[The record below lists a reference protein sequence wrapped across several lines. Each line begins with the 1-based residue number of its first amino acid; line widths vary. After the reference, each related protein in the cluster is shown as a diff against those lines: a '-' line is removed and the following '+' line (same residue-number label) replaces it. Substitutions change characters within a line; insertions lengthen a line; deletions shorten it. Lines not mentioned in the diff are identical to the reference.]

1 MRYTTTL
8 ILALVVIAAVV
19 LVAVYY
25 DELTGER
32 KPDEQ
37 KQPTAAKRLLEN
49 IDLDDL
55 TEATLEAA
63 DAEGN
68 LVTKLA
74 VTKTDDQWR
83 LTEPVAGRADDY
95 TVRNLLRA
103 AVEGTYRLTLEPGA
117 KGQPTLA
124 DLDLAPPA
132 YRLTIKGKVDGE
144 ARTETVEI
152 GRKAAVGGG
161 VYVRLADADHVVK
174 FEKDDLLTR
183 ARQPLRKFRDT
194 NLVDLKRDDVIRIT
208 LATPATTLRLDRAAD
223 ENDRWVLAEPKAARA
238 DPDAVSDLLRTA
250 VGLMAA
256 DFVEDGARDLSR
268 YGLAK
273 PRLVVTLYKEGEKP
287 KDDDKKKDDE
297 KAKDAGKDGQK
308 AKPAP
313 EPVKAATLAFG
324 AWADL
329 EQKSVYALID
339 EAGTVVSVEKSD
351 FTKLDKS
358 LADLRDRHVL
368 ALDADRAEEV
378 TVDVPAELAE
388 TGQPVAYT
396 LTKRQG
402 AWTVRTKGTEPMK
415 ADPDAVKDLLKE
427 LADLKV
433 LYFAEGE
440 HAGAAKGFK
449 PVGSVR
455 IQAEKK
461 AAAVGFEF
469 GERAGDVP
477 ALVRNLREDWVGRI
491 NEKDLEHL
499 NRDWLQMLDKQVT
512 AFDAD
517 RATRL
522 AIRGPDRTNV
532 FEKKDDAWTMT
543 APVREKPRAGF
554 VTDRLD
560 DLKDL
565 KAEKVLAATTDFKK
579 WNLADG
585 QLAVT
590 VTLKPEKPKPNPQAD
605 ANEKKDEKKG
615 EDKDKKPDAKAG
627 TPVETTLILAHHEKA
642 KVVGRVEGRDLV
654 FRLPLSL
661 MKDLASEP
669 LSDDMVEMFSSGV
682 RRLEVTAGKRR
693 VSLVK
698 VDDDWFRTDAEGRPD
713 EEVAK
718 DKVKDIIEAAVD
730 LKAARWAAY
739 QDAQPAAFG
748 LDEPAVRL
756 TLTDKDEKQA
766 TLLVS
771 AKPVDAKVAALFE
784 ATPLRYAMTEGG
796 RRVAIAAGKGVKTL
810 LSAADT
816 LAPPR
821 PKAEPKP
828 KPKKAG
834 SEPPESAGKPA
845 ADQAET
851 AEPPA

>member
-83 LTEPVAGRADDY
+83 LTKPVAGRADDY

-590 VTLKPEKPKPNPQAD
+590 VTLKPESESRHARRNDPHPGPPREGQGRRPGRGPGPRLSAPALAD
-605 ANEKKDEKKG
+605 EGPGLRA
-615 EDKDKKPDAKAG
+615 A
-627 TPVETTLILAHHEKA
+627 VRRH
-642 KVVGRVEGRDLV
+642 GRDVL
-654 FRLPLSL
+654 
-661 MKDLASEP
+661 E
-669 LSDDMVEMFSSGV
+669 
-682 RRLEVTAGKRR
+682 RRPPPRG
-693 VSLVK
+693 
-698 VDDDWFRTDAEGRPD
+698 DGRQ
-713 EEVAK
+713 
-718 DKVKDIIEAAVD
+718 
-730 LKAARWAAY
+730 AAR
-739 QDAQPAAFG
+739 QP
-748 LDEPAVRL
+748 R
-756 TLTDKDEKQA
+756 Q
-766 TLLVS
+766 
-771 AKPVDAKVAALFE
+771 
-784 ATPLRYAMTEGG
+784 GG
-796 RRVAIAAGKGVKTL
+796 RRLVPHRRGGPARRGGRQGQGQRHHRGRRRPEGCPLGRLPGRPARRLRPRRARRPPDTDRQGRETGDAARQREAGGRQGGRPLRGDAATL
-810 LSAADT
+810 RHDRGRPARRHRRRQGRQN
-816 LAPPR
+816 APLGRRHPGPAPAQGR
-821 PKAEPKP
+821 TQAEAEEGRVRTAGERRKARR
-828 KPKKAG
+828 
-834 SEPPESAGKPA
+834 
-845 ADQAET
+845 ET